1 MTFPLIER
9 NGADFVPNTSTFH
22 ASVGKSFEEYADS
35 IAQDPSKKSVSGG
48 PVVICIPKGT
58 PMPEPLI
65 LFHEYDTHFSLQPPK
80 PVSLPAIPA
89 GLWLASHLYREA
101 VKIEEEEEWILMW
114 TLRRVGRNRKMFP
127 SSYAYYKAKTRC
139 YEVLLAFD
147 SIYEVKVTTIFHHI
161 MEFASLIRQ
170 TTSLY

>member
-80 PVSLPAIPA
+80 PVSLPELNDHLTELYRSHGTAIPA

-101 VKIEEEEEWILMW
+101 VKIEEEEEWV
-114 TLRRVGRNRKMFP
+114 R
-127 SSYAYYKAKTRC
+127 Y
-139 YEVLLAFD
+139 
-147 SIYEVKVTTIFHHI
+147 
-161 MEFASLIRQ
+161 
-170 TTSLY
+170 